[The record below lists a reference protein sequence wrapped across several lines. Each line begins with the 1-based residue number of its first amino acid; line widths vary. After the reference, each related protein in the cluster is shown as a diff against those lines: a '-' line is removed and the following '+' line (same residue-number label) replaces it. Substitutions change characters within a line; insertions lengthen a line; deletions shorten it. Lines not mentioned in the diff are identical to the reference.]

1 MTFLGKGGVVGENK
15 KWEGANVRP
24 KAAPNCAPPVF
35 GAFSNTLVS
44 PFKCLSNILSKNILS
59 SNVLS
64 YQSSDT
70 WATGPFYFGL

>member
-44 PFKCLSNILSKNILS
+44 PFKCLSNILSSNI
-59 SNVLS
+59 
-64 YQSSDT
+64 
-70 WATGPFYFGL
+70 